1 MAMEKKVKSLEE
13 KAFNKTW
20 NKMCKLSP
28 MIKNVSKD
36 VGRAPKC
43 GVKAKPEKVEVV
55 VTNKKKKK

>member
-20 NKMCKLSP
+20 NKICKLSP
-28 MIKNVSKD
+28 TLKNVSKD

-43 GVKAKPEKVEVV
+43 GVKAKPVASEVI
-55 VTNKKKKK
+55 VTNKKKKR